1 METPFMFGK
10 AVFTETFTNRTKDIA
25 RLKANFN
32 NHINTIL
39 ISPRRWGKSSLV
51 KKVAEVM
58 NSKTTKVI
66 TIDLFSVRDEED
78 FYKQLA
84 TQTIKATSNKM
95 QEWVGLAKQF
105 FKNITPKISLGIDP
119 ATDFEIEFDYE
130 SLDKNYKEILNLP
143 EVIAKHKN
151 VHIVICVDEFQNLMN
166 FKNPKLF
173 QKRLRA
179 EWQHHHNVTY
189 CLYGSKQHMMVALFE
204 KQSNPFYKFGDVMY
218 LQKIEK
224 EEWIKF
230 ITNQFFKTKKSIS
243 SELAESIADAVKN
256 HSYYVQQLSHLVWM
270 HTIKKT
276 TLNDFETAV
285 QELIDQ
291 NALLYIRDTEELSS
305 GQVNYL
311 KAVAKGIT
319 KNMSSK
325 DVMYQNKL
333 GTSANVLK
341 IRKVLQNKEMVDMAN
356 GNVYFIDPVY
366 ELWFKKNMIK

>member
-341 IRKVLQNKEMVDMAN
+341 IRKVLQNKEMVDVAN

>member
-84 TQTIKATSNKM
+84 IQTIKATSNKM

-130 SLDKNYKEILNLP
+130 ALDKNYKEILNLP

-230 ITNQFFKTKKSIS
+230 ISNQFLKTKKIIS
-243 SELAESIADAVKN
+243 PDLAERIADAVKN

-285 QELIDQ
+285 QEIIDQ

-341 IRKVLQNKEMVDMAN
+341 IRKVLQNKEMVDVAN

>member
-51 KKVAEVM
+51 KKVAAVM

-84 TQTIKATSNKM
+84 TQTIKATSTKM

-143 EVIAKHKN
+143 EVIAQHKN
-151 VHIVICVDEFQNLMN
+151 IHIVICVDEFQNLMN
-166 FKNPKLF
+166 FKNPTLF

-179 EWQHHHNVTY
+179 EWQHHHKVTY

-230 ITNQFFKTKKSIS
+230 ITNQFLKTKKSITI
-243 SELAESIADAVKN
+243 ELAESIADAVKN

-276 TLNDFETAV
+276 TLLDFETAV

-311 KAVAKGIT
+311 KAIAKGIT

-325 DVMYQNKL
+325 EVIYQHKL
-333 GTSANVLK
+333 GTSANVVK
-341 IRKVLQNKEMVDMAN
+341 IRKVLQNKEIVDLAN

-366 ELWFKKNMIK
+366 ELWFKKNMI

>member
-66 TIDLFSVRDEED
+66 TIDLFCVRDEED

-130 SLDKNYKEILNLP
+130 SVDKNYKEILNLP

-151 VHIVICVDEFQNLMN
+151 IHIVICVDEFQNLMN

-173 QKRLRA
+173 QNRLRA

-189 CLYGSKQHMMVALFE
+189 CLYGSKQHMMIALFE

-224 EEWIKF
+224 EEWVKF
-230 ITNQFFKTKKSIS
+230 ITNQFLKTKKNIS

-270 HTIKKT
+270 HTVRKT
-276 TLNDFETAV
+276 TTIDFETAV

-341 IRKVLQNKEMVDMAN
+341 IRKVLQNKEMVDVAN